1 MNFPA
6 KTKFVHKKYVQYESD
21 KFLTQTLI
29 WRLAAESCIF
39 AAERQRS
46 QLFVFYEISQPD
58 KEYWKAIKNYLSN
71 ERTDVKREAKQQ
83 QQVTAN
89 NSRLFQP

>member
-6 KTKFVHKKYVQYESD
+6 KTKFVHKKCVQYESD
-21 KFLTQTLI
+21 KFLTQTLTD
-29 WRLAAESCIF
+29 LAAESCIF
-39 AAERQRS
+39 PAERQRS

-71 ERTDVKREAKQQ
+71 ERTDVKREAKQK